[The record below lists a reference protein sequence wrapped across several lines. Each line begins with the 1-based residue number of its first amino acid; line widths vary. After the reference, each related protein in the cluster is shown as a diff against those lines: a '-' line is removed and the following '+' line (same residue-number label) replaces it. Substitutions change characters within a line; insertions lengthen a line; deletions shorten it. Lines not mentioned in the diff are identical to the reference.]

1 MPPSSY
7 LLQEVERM
15 KDQLGVTKKKEAG
28 PHGGGVHDAAD
39 GCVVSS
45 PSWHQASQLP
55 SEPGLHSC

>member
-1 MPPSSY
+1 
-7 LLQEVERM
+7 M